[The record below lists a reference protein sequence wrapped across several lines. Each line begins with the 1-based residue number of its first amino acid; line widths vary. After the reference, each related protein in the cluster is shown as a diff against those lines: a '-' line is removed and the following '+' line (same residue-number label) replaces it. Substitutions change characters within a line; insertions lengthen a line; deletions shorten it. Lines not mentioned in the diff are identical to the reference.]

1 MTQGIPR
8 RNSLYFQLL
17 ILLLFS
23 MLAAVGV
30 FYGADWIGEE
40 MVYEYYVNSD
50 YSERKDEL
58 YVSRLQE
65 YVSQEK
71 LSTSDVLVLSKWMD
85 KEKVLSSMLV
95 FKDDILVYDSDYPE
109 ELNIRNEKIPKNY
122 YRWNAFYSV
131 QFSDGEAEIS
141 LSGVYDYQLYNY
153 MIFAAL
159 ALSAVVFVILVLMG
173 IRKKMN
179 YIRKLS
185 REIEILEG
193 GDLDY
198 SVTVSGKD
206 ELTALAQGLE
216 CMRKSFKN
224 QVQQEAEIV
233 RENQKIVTQMSHDLR
248 TPLTSIM
255 LYTEL
260 LEKGTYKDEEQ
271 FCEYIKKIHRKT
283 RRMKQ
288 LTDNLFE
295 YSLVSSDQEISMEE
309 LESEKLLFYD
319 LFSETISY
327 LEHQGFQVD
336 FQVEWSESRMQVSTD
351 YVSRILDNITSN
363 IQKYADKKAP
373 VTIGT
378 ARRNG
383 MRGFYFENRISCTGD
398 PQESTGVG
406 IQSIKNMMTK
416 MGGKCTVSQE
426 KDIFRLI
433 LYFPYCEI
441 S

>member
-17 ILLLFS
+17 LLLLFS

-30 FYGADWIGEE
+30 FYGVDRIGEE
-40 MVYEYYVNSD
+40 MVYDYYVSSD

-71 LSTSDVLVLSKWMD
+71 LSTSDVLALSKWMD

-173 IRKKMN
+173 LRKEMN

-206 ELTALAQGLE
+206 ELTALA
-216 CMRKSFKN
+216 
-224 QVQQEAEIV
+224 
-233 RENQKIVTQMSHDLR
+233 
-248 TPLTSIM
+248 
-255 LYTEL
+255 
-260 LEKGTYKDEEQ
+260 
-271 FCEYIKKIHRKT
+271 
-283 RRMKQ
+283 
-288 LTDNLFE
+288 
-295 YSLVSSDQEISMEE
+295 
-309 LESEKLLFYD
+309 
-319 LFSETISY
+319 
-327 LEHQGFQVD
+327 
-336 FQVEWSESRMQVSTD
+336 
-351 YVSRILDNITSN
+351 
-363 IQKYADKKAP
+363 
-373 VTIGT
+373 
-378 ARRNG
+378 
-383 MRGFYFENRISCTGD
+383 
-398 PQESTGVG
+398 
-406 IQSIKNMMTK
+406 
-416 MGGKCTVSQE
+416 
-426 KDIFRLI
+426 
-433 LYFPYCEI
+433 
-441 S
+441 